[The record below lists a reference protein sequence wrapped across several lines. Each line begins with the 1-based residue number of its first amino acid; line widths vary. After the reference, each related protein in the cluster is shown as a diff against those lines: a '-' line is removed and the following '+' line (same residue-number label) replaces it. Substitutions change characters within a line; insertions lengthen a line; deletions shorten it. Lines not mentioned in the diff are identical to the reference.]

1 MALQLEQLGR
11 AFAAETE
18 HAFTVWTLATPEPLA
33 AVLAPGYFTRCL
45 SRFRLGDLVLC
56 GARQPSTAPSVPWD
70 ANPDRQR
77 CLLMVTRLA
86 WDGVEVRVVQDW
98 GSPLAPAA
106 MVRAREGARAGKR
119 WRPGVTGWSDAGG
132 SGQRPRSRR
141 LARAMWRG
149 AAGWPGV
156 GA

>member
-11 AFAAETE
+11 AFASETE
-18 HAFTVWTLATPEPLA
+18 HGFTVWTLATPEPLA
-33 AVLAPGYFTRCL
+33 AVLAPGYFLRCL

-56 GARQPSTAPSVPWD
+56 AARQPSTAPHVPPD

-98 GSPLAPAA
+98 GSPLAPPAA
-106 MVRAREGARAGKR
+106 AKARDEAPARKQRCVGL
-119 WRPGVTGWSDAGG
+119 GWTDTVAF
-132 SGQRPRSRR
+132 RPRQHR
-141 LARAMWRG
+141 LPRAVWQG
-149 AAGWPGV
+149 AV
-156 GA
+156 G